1 MSRPRLSRRLTAA
14 LLCACALAAGGCAAP
29 GGLSP
34 GEPAP
39 PMSPQPRP
47 DPLWPAWTEHTDQ
60 APGVEVGTRVPPPQP
75 LKGAPPVPAGG
86 LGALSYLE
94 ILHADPMMRPY
105 TRQGAIS
112 APGRAGVRPPVY
124 KDLTGSG
131 GLELIAAADTESG
144 RSVLSVYTV
153 VNGQVVSVLYTTGL
167 RMEVEA
173 MGADLLVRTTPD
185 EGIEQAARFRWDGT
199 RMTVASE
206 EKRYHKPGS
215 GKDPETGPGAGPGS
229 GWAAGR

>member
-75 LKGAPPVPAGG
+75 LKGAPAVPAGG
-86 LGALSYLE
+86 LGAMSYME
-94 ILHADPMMRPY
+94 ILRADPMMRPY

-124 KDLTGSG
+124 KDLTASG

-153 VNGQVVSVLYTTGL
+153 VDGQVVSVLYTTGL

-199 RMTVASE
+199 RMTVSSE

-215 GKDPETGPGAGPGS
+215 GTAPDTGPGAGAGS
-229 GWAAGR
+229 DWAAGR